1 MFYLLLL
8 KLLTNYFIIK
18 NYDENV
24 LIFYMYSN
32 WIVYILNIIF
42 LVMFSICLLRFAI
55 LIITRI

>member
-42 LVMFSICLLRFAI
+42 LVMFSICLLRLAI